1 MSKPARNS
9 ASCSIQADAR
19 TFFVSSRT
27 LEGKFL
33 LQSDRMANL
42 FIDVLRSYVSQGR
55 FTVHEFV
62 VMPNHVHLIM
72 TVDHTISIEKAV
84 QLIKGN
90 FSYRAGKEFGLRGTI
105 WQRGF
110 SEVRISDRAVFLKY
124 RSYIEQNPVEAGLV
138 ESAEDYPYCS
148 LYLRKRKAAKA
159 GGRG

>member
-1 MSKPARNS
+1 
-9 ASCSIQADAR
+9 
-19 TFFVSSRT
+19 
-27 LEGKFL
+27 
-33 LQSDRMANL
+33 MANL

-110 SEVRISDRAVFLKY
+110 LKCAYRIVQLF
-124 RSYIEQNPVEAGLV
+124 
-138 ESAEDYPYCS
+138 
-148 LYLRKRKAAKA
+148 
-159 GGRG
+159 